1 MKYNITALTSEQG
14 FNYTVDNFKY
24 NGDYMLLTDGTKKII
39 INLIK
44 LLTVEIEEVPE
55 TDDEA

>member
-44 LLTVEIEEVPE
+44 LLTVEIEEDPE
-55 TDDEA
+55 ADD